1 MLLAC
6 EYNDHCC
13 FPIAAENCVNYAES
27 KSDPIDELFGWDCN
41 PVTELLKLKLV
52 EDKTEE
58 KTEEKMEERNR
69 TKEKEEEN
77 KEYDSKFF
85 FKCLDS
91 KHPDSKRMM
100 IIQGKP
106 GAGKTTFMRTICRD
120 WEKGVIPEFSNKI
133 LVLVTLRDLKADCSI
148 KDILM
153 QSCSDGTCDYLN
165 KCLTH
170 HGEHFVFL
178 LDGLDEHHG
187 SPGKNDIEKIL
198 CTRDKLKNA
207 TIIVTSRSSALLLKR
222 IPSSVRH
229 TFQIDD
235 INKEQVFQYFAEHEE
250 VKKHLKENPNILQ
263 LCYVPLHCAMLKD
276 IFNYSDRPK
285 TETLFF
291 KKHTEFRI
299 TRALN
304 YKITDELTVQLD
316 ELMHGRD
323 ENAILLRR
331 ICEFAYN
338 ATEKSDNLA
347 FDENSEIVKCCLDAN
362 ITTSAPKR
370 KGINRLGLLVIYPD
384 TSKAKASR
392 TNLYSFGHLTS
403 QEFLAGCHI
412 AYQLLPMKEPKEI
425 INETTRY
432 HLRNAWK
439 FACGLQLFKAEKQKE
454 IFDSLMEAILQ
465 NPQSDQDDL
474 LFMIQCA
481 HETQQKELCEV
492 VYEYL
497 ETIELVDITPQDV
510 SVFIKTIEQTS
521 KLPRLKELVWVPL
534 MFVWARLGS
543 NTGGP
548 IIVLCIT
555 TMYRIEGDTLWFDHF
570 LAIEYQFAWALGISI
585 NYEVFFVQQLRY
597 Y

>member
-1 MLLAC
+1 MGAHDVTLHVHYCLAFIRTYAMLLAC
-6 EYNDHCC
+6 EYNGHCC
-13 FPIAAENCVNYAES
+13 FPIAAKNCVDYAEL
-27 KSDPIDELFGWDCN
+27 KSDPIDELFEWHCN
-41 PVTELLKLKLV
+41 AVTELLKLKLV
-52 EDKTEE
+52 EE
-58 KTEEKMEERNR
+58 KTEGRNMIKER
-69 TKEKEEEN
+69 KEES
-77 KEYDSKFF
+77 KEYDSKKF

-91 KHPDSKRMM
+91 KRMI

-120 WEKGVIPEFSNKI
+120 WEKGEIPEFSNKT
-133 LVLVTLRDLKADCSI
+133 LVLVTLRDLKPDCSI

-153 QSCSDGTCDYLN
+153 QLCLDETCDYLN

-178 LDGLDEHHG
+178 LDGLDEYHG
-187 SPGKNDIEKIL
+187 SPRKNDIEKIL
-198 CTRDKLKNA
+198 CTRDKLKNT
-207 TIIVTSRSSALLLKR
+207 TIIVTSRSSAPLLEK
-222 IPSSVRH
+222 IPSSVCH

-235 INKEQVFQYFAEHEE
+235 INKEQVLQYFAKHEE
-250 VKKHLKENPNILQ
+250 VKKHLKENPSILQ

-276 IFNYSDRPK
+276 IFQYYSDRPK

-304 YKITDELTVQLD
+304 YIDELKVQLD
-316 ELMHGRD
+316 ELMQGRD
-323 ENAILLRR
+323 ENATLLRS

-338 ATEKSDNLA
+338 ATEESNNLA
-347 FDENSEIVKCCLDAN
+347 FDENSEFVKHFLDASK
-362 ITTSAPKR
+362 TTSAPKR

-425 INETTRY
+425 INETIY

-439 FACGLQLFKAEKQKE
+439 FVCGLLFKTEKQKE
-454 IFDSLMEAILQ
+454 IFVSLMEAILQ
-465 NPQSDQDDL
+465 TRQPDKDDL

-481 HETQQKELCEV
+481 YETQQKELCEV

-497 ETIELVDITPQDV
+497 EYIKLNFMTPQDL
-510 SVFIKTIEQTS
+510 SVFIKTIGQTS
-521 KLPRLKELVWVPL
+521 KLPRLEIL
-534 MFVWARLGS
+534 
-543 NTGGP
+543 
-548 IIVLCIT
+548 
-555 TMYRIEGDTLWFDHF
+555 E
-570 LAIEYQFAWALGISI
+570 
-585 NYEVFFVQQLRY
+585 
-597 Y
+597 

>member
-1 MLLAC
+1 MGAHDITLHVHNCLAFIRTYVMLLAC
-6 EYNDHCC
+6 EYSDHCC
-13 FPIAAENCVNYAES
+13 FPIAAKNCLDYAEL
-27 KSDPIDELFGWDCN
+27 KSDPIDELFEWHCN
-41 PVTELLKLKLV
+41 AVTELLKLKLV
-52 EDKTEE
+52 EE
-58 KTEEKMEERNR
+58 KTEGRNMIKER
-69 TKEKEEEN
+69 KEES
-77 KEYDSKFF
+77 KEYDSKKF

-91 KHPDSKRMM
+91 KRMI

-120 WEKGVIPEFSNKI
+120 WEKGEIPEFSNKTLI
-133 LVLVTLRDLKADCSI
+133 LVTLRDLKPDCSI

-153 QSCSDGTCDYLN
+153 QSCLDETCDYLN

-170 HGEHFVFL
+170 RGGEHFVFL
-178 LDGLDEHHG
+178 LDGLDEYH
-187 SPGKNDIEKIL
+187 SSLRKNDIEEIL

-207 TIIVTSRSSALLLKR
+207 TIVVTSRSSAPLLEK
-222 IPSSVRH
+222 IPSSVCH

-235 INKEQVFQYFAEHEE
+235 INKEQVLQYFAKHEE
-250 VKKHLKENPNILQ
+250 VKKHLEENPNILQ

-276 IFNYSDRPK
+276 IFKYYSDRPT

-304 YKITDELTVQLD
+304 YIDELKVQLD
-316 ELMHGRD
+316 ELMQGRD
-323 ENAILLRR
+323 ENATLLRS

-338 ATEKSDNLA
+338 ATEESNNLA
-347 FDENSEIVKCCLDAN
+347 FDENSEFVKHFLDASK
-362 ITTSAPKR
+362 TTSAPKR

-425 INETTRY
+425 INETGA

-439 FACGLQLFKAEKQKE
+439 FACGLLFKTEKRKE
-454 IFDSLMEAILQ
+454 IFVSLMKEVLQ
-465 NPQSDQDDL
+465 TRRPENNDL

-481 HETQQKELCEV
+481 HETQQKEMCEV

-497 ETIELVDITPQDV
+497 EKIELNFMTPQEV

-521 KLPRLKELVWVPL
+521 ELPRLVHLK
-534 MFVWARLGS
+534 
-543 NTGGP
+543 
-548 IIVLCIT
+548 
-555 TMYRIEGDTLWFDHF
+555 
-570 LAIEYQFAWALGISI
+570 
-585 NYEVFFVQQLRY
+585 
-597 Y
+597 

>member
-6 EYNDHCC
+6 EYNGHCC

-52 EDKTEE
+52 EE
-58 KTEEKMEERNR
+58 KTEQKIDGRNMI
-69 TKEKEEEN
+69 KEKKEES
-77 KEYDSKFF
+77 KEYDSEKF

-91 KHPDSKRMM
+91 KRMI

-120 WEKGVIPEFSNKI
+120 WEKGVIPEFANKT

-153 QSCSDGTCDYLN
+153 QSCSDKACDYLN
-165 KCLTH
+165 ECLTH

-178 LDGLDEHHG
+178 LDGLDEYHS
-187 SPGKNDIEKIL
+187 SPDVKNDIEKIL
-198 CTRDKLKNA
+198 CTRNELQNA
-207 TIIVTSRSSALLLKR
+207 TIIVTSRFSARLLEK
-222 IPSSVRH
+222 IPPSVRH

-304 YKITDELTVQLD
+304 YIDELKVQLD
-316 ELMHGRD
+316 ELMQGRD

-347 FDENSEIVKCCLDAN
+347 FDENSEIVKRFLDAN

-392 TNLYSFGHLTS
+392 ANLYSFGHLTN

-412 AYQLLPMKEPKEI
+412 AYQLKEPKEI
-425 INETTRY
+425 INEKTSY
-432 HLRNAWK
+432 HLRNACK
-439 FACGLQLFKAEKQKE
+439 FACGLLFKTEKQKE
-454 IFDSLMEAILQ
+454 IFVSLMETILQ
-465 NPQSDQDDL
+465 TRRPIGYDL

-521 KLPRLKELVWVPL
+521 KLPRLKELV
-534 MFVWARLGS
+534 
-543 NTGGP
+543 
-548 IIVLCIT
+548 
-555 TMYRIEGDTLWFDHF
+555 
-570 LAIEYQFAWALGISI
+570 
-585 NYEVFFVQQLRY
+585 
-597 Y
+597 